1 MTVDRLEEILRQEVE
16 VSQALLHVLEQEQ
29 QAIVRMNL
37 EQLDALVVQ
46 EHDLLRSVQRL
57 EKDRIKFLEAALP
70 TSRRKQGQGIESP
83 PALRELVKLLDS
95 ADAER
100 IARLGNA
107 LRQEVESILNT
118 NRRIKILLNHSLRFV
133 RESVDMLT
141 EGHTKQ
147 LIDQKM

>member
-16 VSQALLHVLEQEQ
+16 VAQAMLQVLEQEQ
-29 QAIVRMNL
+29 QAIVRMDL

-46 EHDLLRSVQRL
+46 EHDLLASVQRL
-57 EKDRIKFLEAALP
+57 EKDRIKLIEMVLP
-70 TSRRKQGQGIESP
+70 PSRLKRKQGAKSP
-83 PALRELVKLLDS
+83 LALRELVNLLDS

-100 IARLGNA
+100 IAQLGSA
-107 LRQEVESILNT
+107 LRHEAEGIMNA

-141 EGHTKQ
+141 EGHSKQ